1 MNQDSHRTVELDVR
15 PYLRK
20 KIEPFQV
27 IMDVVKELK
36 KDQMFKLHA
45 TFKPTPLLRIME
57 SKGFVN
63 KTEKL
68 DKDHWVVTF
77 VNQQYKHLLQSVGEI
92 DIEEQST
99 STNQINEQSESNER
113 QIIELDNRGLE
124 PPQPMIRT
132 LSALERI
139 RPGDEVHIHND
150 RLPVFLIEELNNLG
164 YPFTVDEQQ
173 DDSVKVQIQ
182 KK

>member
-1 MNQDSHRTVELDVR
+1 M
-15 PYLRK
+15 
-20 KIEPFQV
+20 
-27 IMDVVKELK
+27 
-36 KDQMFKLHA
+36 
-45 TFKPTPLLRIME
+45 
-57 SKGFVN
+57 
-63 KTEKL
+63 
-68 DKDHWVVTF
+68 
-77 VNQQYKHLLQSVGEI
+77 QSVGEI

-173 DDSVKVQIQ
+173 DGSVKVQIQ